1 MKRVVAIAFGVLLV
15 LLIGVRPVWGQVSE
29 STSTTDSLPSTESVS
44 PDAESSLAFSEPES
58 SGEDEP
64 VAESETST
72 EDAEPTDA
80 NDTEET
86 DAASQDCDTR
96 DDTVS
101 LDCQEEEEE
110 EVESAESDSGGGIT
124 GRAADSVIDR
134 FSQAAMLAAGELLK
148 MLLGWW
154 LLIPSPALQDTAG
167 LYEKVNGYT
176 RDLQLVLLTASLMMV
191 ALRISLARR
200 GMIEGTVYETT
211 GSFIKIILA
220 SAVWVPL
227 IMMLMHAGDV
237 FSAQI
242 IGEGAQDAIEE
253 FIAASVTTKGFLP
266 LIVAVFSIITGLI
279 QMVLL
284 FVRAALLILV
294 AAIIPLAAAAGGTMM
309 GRETYQRLQSWT
321 IALLLF
327 KPAGSIVYFIALEA
341 LDNAST
347 LSGLVAGLMLFGM
360 AVLTLP
366 ALLKLI
372 APATDS
378 IGTGPSGMDVSSSAI
393 KAGGMAV
400 TGAGTPGALMKLA
413 GGASSMG
420 AGGAGASGGASSG
433 GAAGPADFSSAS
445 GGASAGGGG
454 SDGGGSAGLT
464 SGAQEAGAAGG
475 ASAGAASAA
484 GGAAAGAATGG
495 VSTAVGA
502 AASAAG
508 AAADTVSSTVNDAAG
523 GGGSSGGTAGPANMS
538 SSPAPGTA
546 PIDQLSASQSSDG
559 NGFAR

>member
-1 MKRVVAIAFGVLLV
+1 MKRVVAIAFGVLLLV
-15 LLIGVRPVWGQVSE
+15 LVGVRPVWGQVSE
-29 STSTTDSLPSTESVS
+29 STSTTESLPSTESVS

-64 VAESETST
+64 AAESETST
-72 EDAEPTDA
+72 EDAEPIDA
-80 NDTEET
+80 SDTEET
-86 DAASQDCDTR
+86 EVASQDCDDQNENNF
-96 DDTVS
+96 DD
-101 LDCQEEEEE
+101 CENEEE
-110 EVESAESDSGGGIT
+110 EVVSAESDSGGGIT
-124 GRAADSVIDR
+124 GRVSDSVIDR
-134 FSQAAMLAAGELLK
+134 FSQAAMSAAGELLK
-148 MLLGWW
+148 LLLGWW

-191 ALRISLARR
+191 ALRVSLARR

-242 IGEGAQDAIEE
+242 IGEGAQDAIDE
-253 FIAASVTTKGFLP
+253 FLKAAVATKGFLP
-266 LIVAVFSIITGLI
+266 LIVALFSIVTGLI

-294 AAIIPLAAAAGGTMM
+294 AAIIPLAAAAGGTSM

-327 KPAGSIVYFIALEA
+327 KPVGSIVYFIALEA

-366 ALLKLI
+366 ALLKLV

-378 IGTGPSGMDVSSSAI
+378 IGTGPSAMDVSSSGLKTGAS
-393 KAGGMAV
+393 AV
-400 TGAGTPGALMKLA
+400 TGAGVPGAAMKLA
-413 GGASSMG
+413 GVAGSMG
-420 AGGAGASGGASSG
+420 AGGTGAPGGVSSG
-433 GAAGPADFSSAS
+433 GAAGPADFSSAGGSTSS
-445 GGASAGGGG
+445 GSSTGGG
-454 SDGGGSAGLT
+454 DGGGAAGLT
-464 SGAQEAGAAGG
+464 SGAQEAGVAG
-475 ASAGAASAA
+475 GAASAA

-502 AASAAG
+502 AASVAG
-508 AAADTVSSTVNDAAG
+508 AAADTVSSTANAAAG

-538 SSPAPGTA
+538 SSPAPGAA
-546 PIDQLSASQSSDG
+546 PIDQLSASQSSNG